1 MHIVLAVRL
10 PDRPGALGAVA
21 SRLGGLGANI
31 TDISIANRQAGTVD
45 DVFHLTLPTGTEVD
59 LVELLRDELSEV
71 DGVLIQGW
79 HTGSC
84 CAET

>member
-31 TDISIANRQAGTVD
+31 TDITIASRAAGTVE
-45 DVFHLTLPTGTEVD
+45 DVFHLTLPTATDVD
-59 LVELLRDELSEV
+59 LVELLRGELSEV
-71 DGVLIQGW
+71 DGVVIQGW
-79 HTGSC
+79 HTASC
-84 CAET
+84 CAGP